1 MKPPNKNMDM
11 NEIFLKSPNVRP
23 MTVKCPVSNEG
34 GGELMK
40 SKYLVLNCSN
50 VRLTITS
57 RDPLTYYLSTRSIL
71 MSGGLWSF

>member
-1 MKPPNKNMDM
+1 MQ
-11 NEIFLKSPNVRP
+11 VGRP

-34 GGELMK
+34 LMK

-57 RDPLTYYLSTRSIL
+57 RDPLTYYLSARSTL
-71 MSGGLWSF
+71 MMGRLWSF